1 MIKDFLIV
9 GMGSFLGG
17 GLRLVVSR
25 FVDTHAAALALRL
38 PLPAA
43 YGIPAGTLAVN
54 VLGCLAIGFLS
65 GLHPVGAP
73 LPQQVRVFLTTGFCG
88 GFTTFSTFISENS
101 AMMREDN
108 FTGIAAYITVSLALG
123 FGALMIGNWAARMV

>member
-25 FVDTHAAALALRL
+25 FVDTRAADMALRL

-43 YGIPAGTLAVN
+43 CAIPAGTLAVN

-65 GLHPVGAP
+65 GLHPGSSG
-73 LPQQVRVFLTTGFCG
+73 LPPQVRVFLTTGFCG

-108 FTGIAAYITVSLALG
+108 FTGIAAYTAASLALG
-123 FGALMIGNWAARMV
+123 FGALLAGNWAARMV